1 MKRIATSESLAEIG
15 HLRNMLEQAGIRCA
29 IRNEQL
35 SGALGEIP
43 FLECLPEL
51 WLVDEHRLVEAE
63 TIIAAA
69 RRAAPTTGPWQCAHC
84 QGPVGAARRAAPT
97 TGPWQCAHCGETNE
111 GQFAAC
117 WQCGRED
124 PLTGGSVCPSEP

>member
-15 HLRNMLEQAGIRCA
+15 HLRNMLEQAGIRCS

-51 WLVDEHRLVEAE
+51 WLVDERRVAEAE
-63 TIIAAA
+63 AIIAAA
-69 RRAAPTTGPWQCAHC
+69 RRAAPAAGPW
-84 QGPVGAARRAAPT
+84 R
-97 TGPWQCAHCGETNE
+97 CAHCGETNE

-124 PLTGGSVCPSEP
+124 YPTGGSVCPSEP

>member
-1 MKRIATSESLAEIG
+1 MKRVFQSESLAEVG
-15 HLRNMLEQAGIRCA
+15 HLRNLLEHAGIACV

-51 WLVDEHRLVEAE
+51 WVLHDDELPR
-63 TIIAAA
+63 A
-69 RRAAPTTGPWQCAHC
+69 RRLIEQQREPVAAPDWRCAE
-84 QGPVGAARRAAPT
+84 
-97 TGPWQCAHCGETNE
+97 CAELNE

-117 WQCGRED
+117 WCCGSPD
-124 PLTGGSVCPSEP
+124 PQR